1 MFNLFKFL
9 SDLVTV
15 GEAVST
21 QFIKNPDSKKIQV
34 AVVSVVNSVLSEL
47 ANANPDGTPATV
59 AYMAPATIPTAG
71 SPTTVVFVPPV
82 PTARVAGNPVPI
94 LGGSPK

>member
-1 MFNLFKFL
+1 VFNLFKFL

-59 AYMAPATIPTAG
+59 AYVAPPAAAG
-71 SPTTVVFVPPV
+71 TPTTVVFVPPV